1 MKAAMR
7 QIEEIKRL
15 KEAIAK
21 TDSKYLKRDY
31 RKNIRRLEE
40 DLKEYCSYRGFEYGK
55 IMGVI

>member
-7 QIEEIKRL
+7 QIEEIKP
-15 KEAIAK
+15 IAK

-40 DLKEYCSYRGFEYGK
+40 ELKEYCSYRGFEYGK
-55 IMGVI
+55 IMGGI

>member
-1 MKAAMR
+1 MR

-40 DLKEYCSYRGFEYGK
+40 ELKECCSYRGFEYGK
-55 IMGVI
+55 IMGGI